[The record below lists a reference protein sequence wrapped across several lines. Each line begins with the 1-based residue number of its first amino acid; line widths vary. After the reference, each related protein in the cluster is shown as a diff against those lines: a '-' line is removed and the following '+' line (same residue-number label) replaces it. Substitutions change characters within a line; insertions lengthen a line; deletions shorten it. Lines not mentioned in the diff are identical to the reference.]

1 MAGDGVIDVPLFL
14 HGAAEVAGVQVEVR
28 FDSAQVEVTG
38 VRTGALFT
46 GDWEV
51 QSNLRAPRRLVVLA
65 HCGLNGTPVRGGDAG
80 VRAWVQ
86 VRTVERA
93 RAPVSRALAGNAKAV
108 TGGGGD
114 CVGGAGERGV
124 DGGHDAVVWWVAF
137 VGAAVGVGDG
147 GVGGPVW
154 TARLPLR
161 FGFRPRA
168 RDLWLNGDAVCAQ
181 PGGGVGAHV
190 LGVCCAIDGPD
201 GRRPAARVGGGWR
214 HPAATGL
221 ELGRLAASRC
231 GGPMVRLPGVGRRAA
246 GGVVARHRQPRR
258 PMPVALAARVD
269 GVRRR
274 MDRRRHAHFVGRA
287 VGVGVGGLHG
297 GGAGCGG
304 QWWRPPVG
312 SRARSDTC
320 ALRSPIRAANVRE
333 RS

>member
-124 DGGHDAVVWWVAF
+124 DGA
-137 VGAAVGVGDG
+137 
-147 GVGGPVW
+147 
-154 TARLPLR
+154 TTRL
-161 FGFRPRA
+161 
-168 RDLWLNGDAVCAQ
+168 C
-181 PGGGVGAHV
+181 
-190 LGVCCAIDGPD
+190 
-201 GRRPAARVGGGWR
+201 GGW
-214 HPAATGL
+214 HLLAPPLASVTG
-221 ELGRLAASRC
+221 ELADLF
-231 GGPMVRLPGVGRRAA
+231 GPLGYPRGSDS
-246 GGVVARHRQPRR
+246 AR
-258 PMPVALAARVD
+258 
-269 GVRRR
+269 
-274 MDRRRHAHFVGRA
+274 
-287 VGVGVGGLHG
+287 GLVTYG
-297 GGAGCGG
+297 
-304 QWWRPPVG
+304 
-312 SRARSDTC
+312 
-320 ALRSPIRAANVRE
+320 
-333 RS
+333 